1 MEPMINS
8 LTQWLEQHPFSPT
21 EIDCVTTVKLKILD
35 GKCKMVADEKI
46 VMGALYDA
54 LKTRAG
60 KLLGPEVHEL
70 IHRAQGQLDEAMC
83 LQVYEQRL
91 LAETMLSR
99 PVMKAFKARI
109 RIEGLF
115 SLLVGESAGFQ

>member
-1 MEPMINS
+1 MRPLINS
-8 LTQWLEQHPFSPT
+8 LTQWLEQHPFAPM

-35 GKCKMVADEKI
+35 GKCKMAEDEKI
-46 VMGALYDA
+46 IMGTLYDA
-54 LKTRAG
+54 LKTRPG

-70 IHRAQGQLDEAMC
+70 IQKAHRQLDEAMR

-109 RIEGLF
+109 RAEGLIG
-115 SLLVGESAGFQ
+115 LLLDEPADI

>member
-1 MEPMINS
+1 MKN
-8 LTQWLEQHPFSPT
+8 LLLLWLEQHPFSPL

-35 GKCKMVADEKI
+35 GKCKMAADEKI
-46 VMGALYDA
+46 IMSALYDA
-54 LKTRAG
+54 LKTRSG
-60 KLLGPEVHEL
+60 TLLGLHVHEL
-70 IHRAQGQLDEAMC
+70 IQKAHCQLDEAMR

-109 RIEGLF
+109 RAEGLF
-115 SLLVGESAGFQ
+115 ALLLDEPADI